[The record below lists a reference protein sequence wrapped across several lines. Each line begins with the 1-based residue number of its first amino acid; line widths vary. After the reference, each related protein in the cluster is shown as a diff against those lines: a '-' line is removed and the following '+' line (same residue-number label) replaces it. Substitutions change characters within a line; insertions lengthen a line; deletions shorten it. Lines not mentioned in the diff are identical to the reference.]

1 MRQAAIM
8 ASVMVLVA
16 IFSGIA
22 GHTIVTN
29 APKNQSAA
37 SAGDWVGVMDLMRG
51 AKNLPQEDFDAH

>member
-1 MRQAAIM
+1 M

-37 SAGDWVGVMDLMRG
+37 SAGDWVGVMDLMRN
-51 AKNLPQEDFDAH
+51 AKNLPEEEFDAH